1 MAPHVC
7 VLVRLLRLMLLLL
20 LLRLP
25 LLLLLLLQLL
35 LLLLLLPLLLLLLL
49 LCWHSCAG
57 MFVQECLHNRT
68 CAGMR
73 RHACS
78 LKAGLRALLT
88 MLIVVVMHFV
98 MVPTP

>member
-1 MAPHVC
+1 MCVC

-20 LLRLP
+20 VLP
-25 LLLLLLLQLL
+25 LLQLL
-35 LLLLLLPLLLLLLL
+35 LLLLLLPLLLLLL
-49 LCWHSCAG
+49 CWHSCAG
-57 MFVQECLHNRT
+57 LFVQECPHNCT

-78 LKAGLRALLT
+78 LKAGLRAVLT
-88 MLIVVVMHFV
+88 MLIVVVMHLV